1 MSYKTKRPK
10 SDKLG
15 RAHDLPNLHKEYNNI
30 SKFRPIVGTI
40 GTPHFSVWKIL
51 EDWKIHLMQLI
62 KIKIYY
68 VHLIGLMMDK
78 TMYLLMWNL
87 YSKMLPSKKL

>member
-30 SKFRPIVGTI
+30 SKFRPIVGTT
-40 GTPHFSVWKIL
+40 GTPHFLFERYWKI
-51 EDWKIHLMQLI
+51 ERFI
-62 KIKIYY
+62 
-68 VHLIGLMMDK
+68 
-78 TMYLLMWNL
+78 
-87 YSKMLPSKKL
+87 